1 MDLRRIVTVVIG
13 MEPAALPADVTEA
26 GTDEKAMNEQN
37 DRSDQMRGRIAA
49 AVTTVIMTV
58 GASGVGAQDWPQ
70 WRGPDRDGVANG
82 FEAPSDWPADLNRQ
96 WSVEVGLGYA
106 TPVLVG
112 DRIYQ
117 FSRQAGDEVML
128 ALDAATGETIW
139 RTAYPAPFDMSP
151 ATRPHGPGPKSTP
164 TYAGG
169 RLFAHGMTGAVTA
182 FDTSDGRQLWQVP
195 GTGVT
200 PLYHTAMSPLVVD
213 DLVIIHM
220 GGHND
225 GALTAFDAATGNVRW
240 AWDGDG
246 PAYGSPMLFELGGV
260 RQVVVFTQSQF
271 VGVALE
277 TGALLWD
284 RPFTTPSD
292 TTSQTP
298 ILYDGMVIQAGRDN
312 GITAF
317 RVTQSGGSW
326 TTEDVWHVDGVSLH
340 MANAV
345 VDGDVLIGLSH
356 RNSGQYFGLDLDT
369 GEVLWTS
376 DPRQANHASIT
387 RTGNATLSLEDDAE
401 LVVIARD
408 RERFNP
414 VQRYEVADSETW
426 TAPTLSGDRLFV
438 KDVLTLTLW
447 TLD

>member
-1 MDLRRIVTVVIG
+1 MNDQTRRRVAVAVVAI
-13 MEPAALPADVTEA
+13 
-26 GTDEKAMNEQN
+26 
-37 DRSDQMRGRIAA
+37 
-49 AVTTVIMTV
+49 IMTL
-58 GASGVGAQDWPQ
+58 GASGVWAQDWPQ
-70 WRGPDRDGVANG
+70 WRGPERDGVAAG
-82 FEAPSDWPADLNRQ
+82 FDVPSGWPAELDRQ

-106 TPVLVG
+106 TPVLIG

-117 FSRQAGDEVML
+117 FSRQAADEVMT
-128 ALDAATGETIW
+128 AIDAATGETIW
-139 RTAYPAPFDMSP
+139 RTAYPAPFQMNP
-151 ATRPHGPGPKSTP
+151 ATMPHGPGPKSTP
-164 TYAGG
+164 TYADG
-169 RLFAHGMTGAVTA
+169 RLFAHGMTGAITA
-182 FDTSDGRQLWQVP
+182 YDAADGRQLWQVP

-220 GGHND
+220 GGHDN
-225 GALTAFDAATGNVRW
+225 GALTAFDVARGDVRW
-240 AWDGDG
+240 SWDGDG

-277 TGALLWD
+277 TGALLWS

-298 ILYDGMVIQAGRDN
+298 ILYDGMVIQSGRGN
-312 GITAF
+312 GVTAF

-326 TTEDVWHVDGVSLH
+326 TTEDVWRTDEVSLH
-340 MANAV
+340 MANGV
-345 VDGDVLIGLSH
+345 VDGNVLIGLSH
-356 RNSGQYFGLDLDT
+356 LNSGQYFGLDLDT
-369 GEVLWTS
+369 GDVLWTS
-376 DPRQANHASIT
+376 NPRQANHASIT
-387 RTGNATLSLEDDAE
+387 RAGSAILSLEDDAE

-408 RERFNP
+408 RARFNP

>member
-1 MDLRRIVTVVIG
+1 MNDQTRRRVVVAV
-13 MEPAALPADVTEA
+13 AA
-26 GTDEKAMNEQN
+26 
-37 DRSDQMRGRIAA
+37 I
-49 AVTTVIMTV
+49 IMMV
-58 GASGVGAQDWPQ
+58 GASGAWAQDWPQ
-70 WRGPDRDGVANG
+70 WRGPERDGVAAG
-82 FEAPSDWPADLNRQ
+82 FDVPSVWPAALARQ

-106 TPVLVG
+106 TPVLIG

-117 FSRQAGDEVML
+117 FSRQAGDEVMM
-128 ALDAATGETIW
+128 AIDAATGETIW
-139 RTAYPAPFDMSP
+139 RTAYAAPFQMNP
-151 ATRPHGPGPKSTP
+151 ATMPHGPGPKSTP
-164 TYAGG
+164 TYADG
-169 RLFAHGMTGAVTA
+169 RLFAHGMTGTITA
-182 FDTSDGRQLWQVP
+182 YDAADGQQLWRVP

-220 GGHND
+220 GGHDN
-225 GALTAFDAATGNVRW
+225 GALTAFDVATGDVRW
-240 AWDGDG
+240 SWDGDG

-277 TGALLWD
+277 TGAPLWS

-298 ILYDGMVIQAGRDN
+298 ILHDGMVIQSGRGN
-312 GITAF
+312 GVTAF
-317 RVTQSGGSW
+317 RVTQSGGAW
-326 TTEDVWHVDGVSLH
+326 TTEDVWHTDEVSLH
-340 MANAV
+340 MANGV

-356 RNSGQYFGLDLDT
+356 LNSGQYFGLDLDT
-369 GEVLWTS
+369 GDVLWTS
-376 DPRQANHASIT
+376 NPRQADHASIA
-387 RTGNATLSLEDDAE
+387 RAGSAIVSLEDDAE

-408 RERFNP
+408 RARFNP
-414 VQRYEVADSETW
+414 VQRYDVADSETW

-438 KDVLTLTLW
+438 KDVLMLTLW

>member
-1 MDLRRIVTVVIG
+1 
-13 MEPAALPADVTEA
+13 
-26 GTDEKAMNEQN
+26 MNHHRDQN
-37 DRSDQMRGRIAA
+37 DQMRVRVAV
-49 AVTTVIMTV
+49 AVTAVIMTV
-58 GASGVGAQDWPQ
+58 GASGAGAQDWPQ
-70 WRGPDRDGVANG
+70 WRGPDRDGVAGG
-82 FEAPSDWPADLNRQ
+82 FEAPSDWPAALNRQ

-106 TPVLVG
+106 TPVLIG

-117 FSRQAGDEVML
+117 FSRQAGDEVMM

-164 TYAGG
+164 TYADG

-182 FDTSDGRQLWQVP
+182 FDASDGRQLWQVP

-220 GGHND
+220 GGHDD
-225 GALTAFDAATGNVRW
+225 GALTALDAATGNVRW

-277 TGALLWD
+277 TGALLWS

-312 GITAF
+312 GVTAF

-326 TTEDVWHVDGVSLH
+326 ATEEVWRANEVSLH

-356 RNSGQYFGLDLDT
+356 LNSGQYFGLDLDT

-376 DPRQANHASIT
+376 TPRQASHASIT
-387 RTGNATLSLEDDAE
+387 RAGSATLSLEDDAE

-408 RERFNP
+408 REQFNP

>member
-1 MDLRRIVTVVIG
+1 
-13 MEPAALPADVTEA
+13 
-26 GTDEKAMNEQN
+26 MNHHRDQN
-37 DRSDQMRGRIAA
+37 DQVCVRVAV
-49 AVTTVIMTV
+49 AVTAVIMTV
-58 GASGVGAQDWPQ
+58 GASGAGAQDWPQ
-70 WRGPDRDGVANG
+70 WRGPDRDGVADG
-82 FEAPSDWPADLNRQ
+82 FEAPSDWPAALNRQ

-117 FSRQAGDEVML
+117 FSRQAGDEVMT
-128 ALDAATGETIW
+128 ALDAGTGETIW

-164 TYAGG
+164 TYADG

-182 FDTSDGRQLWQVP
+182 FDASDGRQLWQVP

-220 GGHND
+220 GGHDD

-246 PAYGSPMLFELGGV
+246 PAYGSPMLFELGSV

-277 TGALLWD
+277 TGALLWS

-312 GITAF
+312 GVTAF

-326 TTEDVWHVDGVSLH
+326 ATEEVWRANEVSLH

-356 RNSGQYFGLDLDT
+356 LNSGQYFGLDLDT

-376 DPRQANHASIT
+376 TPRQANHASIT
-387 RTGNATLSLEDDAE
+387 RAGSATLSLEDDAE

-408 RERFNP
+408 REQFNP

>member
-1 MDLRRIVTVVIG
+1 
-13 MEPAALPADVTEA
+13 
-26 GTDEKAMNEQN
+26 MNHHRDQN
-37 DRSDQMRGRIAA
+37 DQMRVRVAV
-49 AVTTVIMTV
+49 AVTAAIMTV
-58 GASGVGAQDWPQ
+58 GASGAGAQDWPQ
-70 WRGPDRDGVANG
+70 WRGPDRDGVAGG
-82 FEAPSDWPADLNRQ
+82 FEAPSDWPAALNRQ

-117 FSRQAGDEVML
+117 FSRQAGDEVMM
-128 ALDAATGETIW
+128 ALDAGTGETIW

-164 TYAGG
+164 TYADG

-182 FDTSDGRQLWQVP
+182 FDASDGRQLWQVP

-220 GGHND
+220 GGHDD
-225 GALTAFDAATGNVRW
+225 GALTALDAATGNVRW

-277 TGALLWD
+277 TGALLWS

-312 GITAF
+312 GVTAF
-317 RVTQSGGSW
+317 RVTQDGGSW
-326 TTEDVWHVDGVSLH
+326 ATEEVWRANEVSLH

-356 RNSGQYFGLDLDT
+356 LNSGQYFGLDLDT

-376 DPRQANHASIT
+376 TPRQASHASIT
-387 RTGNATLSLEDDAE
+387 RAGSATLSLEDDAE

-408 RERFNP
+408 REQFNP